1 MKVKVMSEFV
11 DKHTKKIHKVGEVM
25 DITKERLAE
34 IRKVDRNLVKEV
46 KETSASK
53 EVKE

>member
-1 MKVKVMSEFV
+1 MKVKVMTEFI
-11 DKHTKKIHKVGEVM
+11 DKHTNKIHKVSEVM

-46 KETSASK
+46 KETSVNK
-53 EVKE
+53 ETKE